1 MGDDREFDR
10 MLEEELTA
18 LPLPDDT
25 VAEVNPWRRA
35 MVRIVWGIGLTTLTG
50 CPVSEEFL

>member
-18 LPLPDDT
+18 LPLPDEA
-25 VAEVNPWRRA
+25 VAEVTPWRRA
-35 MVRIVWGIGLTTLTG
+35 MV
-50 CPVSEEFL
+50 PP

>member
-35 MVRIVWGIGLTTLTG
+35 MVRIVWGT
-50 CPVSEEFL
+50 

>member
-18 LPLPDDT
+18 LPLPDEA
-25 VAEVNPWRRA
+25 VAEGMPRNQA
-35 MVRIVWGIGLTTLTG
+35 Y
-50 CPVSEEFL
+50 EFAAQAVLGSARMMLENML